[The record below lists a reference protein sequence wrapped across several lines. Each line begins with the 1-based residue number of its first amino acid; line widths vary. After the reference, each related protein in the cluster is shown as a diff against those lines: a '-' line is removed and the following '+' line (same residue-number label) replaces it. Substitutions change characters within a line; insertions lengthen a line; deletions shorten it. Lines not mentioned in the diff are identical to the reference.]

1 MGKLFRFTLCLMAGT
16 LVLCRGTTT
25 FENSP
30 ANLEVFSSVNDHPLL
45 KALVNKTYIPEEN
58 SSHPSS
64 IDRTAVLAT
73 RGSIT
78 DAILQSLTSLSSFLI
93 PFVIAAVTLA
103 QSIVTPLLLL
113 FDYLADLPII
123 QYFVPL
129 PTVILVGQT
138 VLNITSLTLSSLN
151 EENIVSFTNI
161 ILNFLYSL
169 FE

>member
-30 ANLEVFSSVNDHPLL
+30 ANLEVF
-45 KALVNKTYIPEEN
+45 KEN
-58 SSHPSS
+58 SSHSSS
-64 IDRTAVLAT
+64 IDRTAVLTT

-129 PTVILVGQT
+129 PTIILVGQT